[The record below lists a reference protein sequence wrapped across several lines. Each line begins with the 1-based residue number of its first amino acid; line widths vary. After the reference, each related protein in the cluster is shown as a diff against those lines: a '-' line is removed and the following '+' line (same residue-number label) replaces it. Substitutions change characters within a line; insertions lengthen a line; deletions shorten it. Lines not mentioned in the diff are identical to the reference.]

1 MKKGM
6 RRLAILAG
14 LLLFTIGPAIASN
27 GPTSSKVNPA
37 ATSGS
42 FTVLAADTNA
52 SNGQHHVQASI
63 SVTGTTDDGGGNDLV
78 CATIYDDGVQ
88 KTFQC
93 QTVAVA
99 STVTV
104 FFDLFW
110 FGPILEGAPGVAITL
125 WDATS
130 VSDPTGGF
138 SLLSEIDPLFL
149 SVVGVPVPATSPAVL
164 ALLGLLLA
172 GLSAFVLRRRKI

>member
-6 RRLAILAG
+6 RRLPVLAG
-14 LLLFTIGPAIASN
+14 LLLFTIGAAIAGN
-27 GPTSSKVNPA
+27 GPTSSKVKPA

-42 FTVLAADTNA
+42 FTVLAADTIA

-78 CATIYDDGVQ
+78 CATIFDDLVQ
-88 KTFQC
+88 VAFQC

-99 STVTV
+99 STVTL
-104 FFDLFW
+104 FFNLTW
-110 FGPILEGAPGVAITL
+110 TGPIASGAPGVGLEL

-130 VSDPTGGF
+130 VADPTGGF
-138 SLLSEIDPLFL
+138 SLLSGIDPLFL

-172 GLSAFVLRRRKI
+172 GLSAFVLRRRKR